1 MRLRLPILFA
11 AAVLSGACLDPLPT
25 PDGRFGTINAT
36 AISDG
41 GAGYVM
47 KPEAAFYDNTD
58 LSFSTFPS
66 DTCFVAAYVPN
77 ATVNGALQTLNA
89 GDYLFTS
96 VSGRV
101 DSLVPAP
108 GISLRVYGP
117 LRTNGIPFI
126 PGDSLTI
133 TVPGATRG
141 FPASAVTVRTAEP
154 FTHGAIG
161 VPADGV
167 GLDLTWTTPP
177 TAGSRMTF
185 SLRYANIFAT
195 GVENEQVYCSF
206 IDDGS
211 ASIPTAYLNGWRT
224 SVGGLRSTRA
234 VRVRWSEV
242 VIDTRT
248 RLSVVSSFPQP
259 ITSLVQ

>member
-108 GISLRVYGP
+108 GS
-117 LRTNGIPFI
+117 
-126 PGDSLTI
+126 
-133 TVPGATRG
+133 
-141 FPASAVTVRTAEP
+141 ASASTDRSA
-154 FTHGAIG
+154 
-161 VPADGV
+161 
-167 GLDLTWTTPP
+167 P
-177 TAGSRMTF
+177 TASR
-185 SLRYANIFAT
+185 SSRAT
-195 GVENEQVYCSF
+195 
-206 IDDGS
+206 
-211 ASIPTAYLNGWRT
+211 ASP
-224 SVGGLRSTRA
+224 SRSRA
-234 VRVRWSEV
+234 RRAAS
-242 VIDTRT
+242 R
-248 RLSVVSSFPQP
+248 RRP
-259 ITSLVQ
+259 